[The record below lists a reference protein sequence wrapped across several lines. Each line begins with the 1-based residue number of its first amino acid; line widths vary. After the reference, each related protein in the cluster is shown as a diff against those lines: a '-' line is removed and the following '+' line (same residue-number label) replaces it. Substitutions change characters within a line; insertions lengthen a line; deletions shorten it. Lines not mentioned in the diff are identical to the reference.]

1 MGISPEEMV
10 GRSVSEFVHAGDISR
25 LNLTIDQVVA
35 GHPEYFEARIF
46 TASGEVKWVAAN
58 VKPLRNDLGETTGSV
73 INVRDV
79 TSDHLTRAHLAQSTK
94 LFRLALESAPV
105 GVGVLDLDRHFLV
118 TNPAL
123 DQMVGRSSQ
132 WMLEHGIADVLDPD
146 DDQLDRRMRT
156 EALSGQVIHAGRHER
171 LHRPDGT
178 TVWVEH
184 AIGLLR
190 GESDEPISFVS
201 TFVDV
206 TEARAIHEKLR
217 FQATHDSL
225 TQLVNRSDLYL
236 RAEALQR
243 RTARTGEHVGVL
255 YIDIDGF
262 KVVNDTHGHYV
273 GDVILRAAA
282 ERLAAAGRK
291 DDVVARVGGDE
302 FVILLSTLHSD
313 EDALAVAED
322 VVEKFR
328 EPLEAEGKSITLG
341 VSVGVALALPDE
353 TADDTLRRA
362 DAALYEAK
370 LRGRGQ
376 AVRWSRELL

>member
-1 MGISPEEMV
+1 M
-10 GRSVSEFVHAGDISR
+10 
-25 LNLTIDQVVA
+25 
-35 GHPEYFEARIF
+35 
-46 TASGEVKWVAAN
+46 
-58 VKPLRNDLGETTGSV
+58 
-73 INVRDV
+73 
-79 TSDHLTRAHLAQSTK
+79 
-94 LFRLALESAPV
+94 
-105 GVGVLDLDRHFLV
+105 
-118 TNPAL
+118 
-123 DQMVGRSSQ
+123 
-132 WMLEHGIADVLDPD
+132 
-146 DDQLDRRMRT
+146 
-156 EALSGQVIHAGRHER
+156 
-171 LHRPDGT
+171 
-178 TVWVEH
+178 
-184 AIGLLR
+184 
-190 GESDEPISFVS
+190 
-201 TFVDV
+201 
-206 TEARAIHEKLR
+206 
-217 FQATHDSL
+217 
-225 TQLVNRSDLYL
+225 NRSDLYL
-236 RAEALQR
+236 RAEALQH

-313 EDALAVAED
+313 EDALAVAKD

-376 AVRWSRELL
+376 AVRWSLDLL